1 MVNYPADWE
10 AVKLKDIGHI
20 QMCRRIFQK
29 QTKKSG
35 DIPFFKISTFGK
47 NADSYISRE
56 LFQQYKTRYPYPEVG
71 DILLSTAGTIGRTVI
86 FDGKN
91 SYFQDSNIVWLKVD
105 KNIVNR
111 KFLWWIYRSF
121 PWQGLEG
128 TTIQR
133 LYNKIILN
141 TEIYLPTLR
150 EQQAIADTLSTFDT
164 YISNL
169 TELIEKKKAIREGA
183 LEDLVSGK
191 TRLEGFNGAWKEV
204 FFNDVIT
211 PKARIG
217 WQGLKKHEYLRS
229 GYSYLIGGTDF
240 FDGTISTNNIWF
252 VSKERYAMDSNIQV
266 SENDVLVTK
275 DGTIGKVALVPKM
288 MKPATLNSGVFVF
301 RTKNDLLEVFLYRI
315 LTSSIFS
322 SFISVL
328 SAGSTI
334 KHLYQKDLKNFV
346 FKVPVNPK
354 EQQAIADTLTAM
366 DDEIRNL
373 ETELDKMKQIR
384 EGAMDDLLTGRIR
397 LPL

>member
-191 TRLEGFNGAWKEV
+191 TRLEGFYGEWKEGRLLDFTKIKRGKRV
-204 FFNDVIT
+204 VRSQLYTTHKKETFPVYQNSLEPLGYFNDYNC
-211 PKARIG
+211 R
-217 WQGLKKHEYLRS
+217 R
-229 GYSYLIGGTDF
+229 
-240 FDGTISTNNIWF
+240 
-252 VSKERYAMDSNIQV
+252 
-266 SENDVLVTK
+266 
-275 DGTIGKVALVPKM
+275 
-288 MKPATLNSGVFVF
+288 NSVFVIAAGNAGDIGF
-301 RTKNDLLEVFLYRI
+301 SNENFWAADDCYSFEHTDNVSQKFLLYLLLSRQQEISAQTRRTSIPRLSRDILENLLVML
-315 LTSSIFS
+315 
-322 SFISVL
+322 
-328 SAGSTI
+328 
-334 KHLYQKDLKNFV
+334 
-346 FKVPVNPK
+346 PK
-354 EQQAIADTLTAM
+354 QNEQQAIVNTLTAM

>member
-56 LFQQYKTRYPYPEVG
+56 LFQQYKTRYPYPDVG

-183 LEDLVSGK
+183 LEDLVSGNIK
-191 TRLEGFNGAWKEV
+191 LNGESINWEKVTLNEVAYYGRERINIIKNKYISTENMKHNFGGIHRYKENSPV
-204 FFNDVIT
+204 SSIKF
-211 PKARIG
+211 KASDILMANIRPY
-217 WQGLKKHEYLRS
+217 LKK
-229 GYSYLIGGTDF
+229 
-240 FDGTISTNNIWF
+240 IWF
-252 VSKERYAMDSNIQV
+252 ADFTGGCSA
-266 SENDVLVTK
+266 DVLVIK
-275 DGTIGKVALVPKM
+275 GHESI
-288 MKPATLNSGVFVF
+288 NS
-301 RTKNDLLEVFLYRI
+301 KLLYYI
-315 LTSSIFS
+315 LANER
-322 SFISVL
+322 FI
-328 SAGSTI
+328 
-334 KHLYQKDLKNFV
+334 NFV
-346 FKVPVNPK
+346 MNGGVKGIKMPRGDKNYIMQYEFLFPK
-354 EQQAIADTLTAM
+354 RIQDQQAIADALTVM

>member
-1 MVNYPADWE
+1 MNYPADWE

-56 LFQQYKTRYPYPEVG
+56 LFQQYKTRYPYPDVG

-183 LEDLVSGK
+183 LEDLVSGNIK
-191 TRLEGFNGAWKEV
+191 LNGESINWEKVTLNEVAYYGRERINIIKNKYISTENMKHNFGGIHRYKENSPV
-204 FFNDVIT
+204 SSIKF
-211 PKARIG
+211 KASDILMANIRPY
-217 WQGLKKHEYLRS
+217 LKK
-229 GYSYLIGGTDF
+229 
-240 FDGTISTNNIWF
+240 IWF
-252 VSKERYAMDSNIQV
+252 ADFTGGCSA
-266 SENDVLVTK
+266 DVLVIK
-275 DGTIGKVALVPKM
+275 GHESI
-288 MKPATLNSGVFVF
+288 NS
-301 RTKNDLLEVFLYRI
+301 KLLYYI
-315 LTSSIFS
+315 LANER
-322 SFISVL
+322 FI
-328 SAGSTI
+328 
-334 KHLYQKDLKNFV
+334 NFV
-346 FKVPVNPK
+346 
-354 EQQAIADTLTAM
+354 
-366 DDEIRNL
+366 
-373 ETELDKMKQIR
+373 MKIV
-384 EGAMDDLLTGRIR
+384 
-397 LPL
+397 